1 MPKASY
7 SCDWLLAMP
16 PLVASGWRSLAAAIA
31 TAQRREERIPVA
43 PVELLSKPADVL
55 ASLARTPWGPVELDS
70 KLEGVAPQE
79 SAEASQSDG

>member
-7 SCDWLLAMP
+7 SCHWLLAMP

-31 TAQRREERIPVA
+31 TAQRREERI